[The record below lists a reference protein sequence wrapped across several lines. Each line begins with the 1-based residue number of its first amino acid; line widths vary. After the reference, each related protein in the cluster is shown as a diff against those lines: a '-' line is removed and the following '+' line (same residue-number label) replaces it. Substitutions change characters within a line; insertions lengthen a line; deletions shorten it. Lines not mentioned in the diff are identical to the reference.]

1 MHLSKKSLKPLINAT
16 GIIVHTNLGRSV
28 FSSALLEE
36 IIPTLS
42 AYNNLE
48 YDEQQGIRSERT
60 IHLKKLFTTLLQTE
74 DILIVNNNAAAVFLI
89 LNTFAKTKKLLFQGG
104 AYRNR
109 RKL

>member
-1 MHLSKKSLKPLINAT
+1 M
-16 GIIVHTNLGRSV
+16 HTNLGRSV

-89 LNTFAKTKKLLFQGG
+89 LNTFAKNKEVIVSRGSL
-104 AYRNR
+104 
-109 RKL
+109 